1 MKKSPPTLN
10 SGVGPLLT
18 GDRPMPHNLDA
29 EKAVLGCIL
38 TDPDTLKE
46 AAVRLNFDGAFYSAA
61 HQTIFSAII
70 KMANPS
76 EGQGEPIDLITVSQ
90 ALTTKNKLTAVGG
103 DAYLAELMNI
113 IPTTANIEN
122 YVKIVHEYAVLRR
135 LIRASSDVI
144 QKCFDSDGQVNLL
157 LDEVQQ
163 EISEVANLQTG
174 KDAASIGDYM
184 KPAIDYLL
192 QLNEQT
198 GDAVGIPTG
207 YKDLDHMITGLKGG
221 DMIVLAARPSIGKTA
236 FALNIAANVALR
248 AEKAVGIF
256 SLEMNTLSLVL
267 RLLCSEARIN
277 LREFKQGVLSHA
289 RWVQITNSAD
299 TLRKAP
305 VYIDDT
311 GQLDVIEMRAKAR
324 RMKEKHDIQ
333 FLVID
338 YLQLMKGTGGSTSSR
353 EQEVAAM
360 SGGIKALA
368 KELNIPILILAQ
380 LNRQAEQGGVR
391 PKLSHL
397 RESGAIEQ
405 DADIVAI
412 LHRERE
418 LQQTVDQA
426 EIERNGLESELIIAK
441 HRNGETG
448 IVELVFLPAFTLFQ
462 DKSRISEDDVPD
474 I

>member
-1 MKKSPPTLN
+1 
-10 SGVGPLLT
+10 
-18 GDRPMPHNLDA
+18 MPHNLEA

-61 HQTIFSAII
+61 HQTVFSTII
-70 KMANPS
+70 QMANPKEG
-76 EGQGEPIDLITVSQ
+76 EGQPIDLITVSE
-90 ALTTKNKLTAVGG
+90 ALSGKKKLTSIGG

-135 LIRASSDVI
+135 LIRTSSDVI
-144 QKCFDSDGQVNLL
+144 QKCFDTEGEVNLL
-157 LDEVQQ
+157 LDEVQK

-174 KDAASIGDYM
+174 KDAECISDFM
-184 KPAIDYLL
+184 KPAIEYLM
-192 QLNEQT
+192 QLNDNT

-207 YKDLDHMITGLKGG
+207 YQDLDNMITGLKGG

-248 AEKAVGIF
+248 AQKGVGIF

-267 RLLCSEARIN
+267 RLLCSEAKLN
-277 LREFKQGVLSHA
+277 VREMRQGVLSHA
-289 RWVQITNSAD
+289 RWVEVTNAAD
-299 TLRKAP
+299 RLRKAEI
-305 VYIDDT
+305 YIDDT
-311 GQLDVIEMRAKAR
+311 GQLDIIEMRAKAR
-324 RMKEKHDIQ
+324 RMKDKHDIQ
-333 FLVID
+333 FIVID
-338 YLQLMKGTGGSTSSR
+338 YLQLMKGSGGANSSR
-353 EQEVAAM
+353 EQEVAQM

-368 KELNIPILILAQ
+368 KELNVPILILAQ

-405 DADIVAI
+405 DADLIVF
-412 LHRERE
+412 LYRDEVYNKDSNERG
-418 LQQTVDQA
+418 VA
-426 EIERNGLESELIIAK
+426 EIIIGKQRNGPIGTVRLAF
-441 HRNGETG
+441 RGE
-448 IVELVFLPAFTLFQ
+448 FTRF
-462 DKSRISEDDVPD
+462 DDLAPEYYAQLAAGD
-474 I
+474 E

>member
-1 MKKSPPTLN
+1 MKKPSPSLN
-10 SGVGPLLT
+10 GGAGPLLT

-46 AAVRLNFDGAFYSAA
+46 AAVRLNFDGAFYSAS
-61 HQTIFSAII
+61 HQTIFSTII
-70 KMANPS
+70 EMANPK
-76 EGQGEPIDLITVSQ
+76 EGQGQPIDLITVSE
-90 ALTTKNKLTAVGG
+90 ALTSKSKLAVVGG
-103 DAYLAELMNI
+103 DSYLAELMNI

-144 QKCFDSDGQVNLL
+144 QKCFDAEGQVNFL

-174 KDAASIGDYM
+174 KDAESISDFM

-192 QLNEQT
+192 QLNDNS

-207 YKDLDHMITGLKGG
+207 FKDLDNMITGLKGG

-267 RLLCSEARIN
+267 RLLCSEAKLN
-277 LREFKQGVLSHA
+277 VRELKQGVMSHS
-289 RWVQITNSAD
+289 RWVEVTAAAD
-299 TLRKAP
+299 RLRKAQIF
-305 VYIDDT
+305 IDDT

-324 RMKEKHDIQ
+324 RMKEKSDIQ
-333 FLVID
+333 FIVID
-338 YLQLMKGTGGSTSSR
+338 YLQLMKGAGGSSTSR
-353 EQEVAAM
+353 EQEVAQM

-368 KELNIPILILAQ
+368 KELDVPILILAQ
-380 LNRQAEQGGVR
+380 LNRQAEGSDR

-418 LQQTVDQA
+418 LQQTSDPVEMA
-426 EIERNGLESELIIAK
+426 RNGLESELIIAK

-448 IVELVFLPAFTLFQ
+448 IIDLVFMPAYTQFM
-462 DKSRISEDDVPD
+462 DKSRIAEDDVPD

>member
-1 MKKSPPTLN
+1 
-10 SGVGPLLT
+10 
-18 GDRPMPHNLDA
+18 MPHNLDA

-38 TDPDTLKE
+38 TDPETLKD
-46 AAVRLNFDGAFYSAA
+46 AAVRLNFDGAFYSAS
-61 HQTIFSAII
+61 HQTIYSTII
-70 KMANPS
+70 TMANTPS
-76 EGQGEPIDLITVSQ
+76 EERQAIDLITVSE
-90 ALTTKNKLTAVGG
+90 ALRGKEKLQAVGG

-113 IPTTANIEN
+113 IPTAANIEN

-135 LIRASSDVI
+135 LIRTSTDII
-144 QKCFDSDGQVNLL
+144 QKCFDSESQVNVL

-163 EISEVANLQTG
+163 EVSNVANLQSG
-174 KDAASIGDYM
+174 GDADSIADFM

-192 QLNEQT
+192 QLNEQR

-207 YKDLDHMITGLKGG
+207 FKDLDHMITGLKAG
-221 DMIVLAARPSIGKTA
+221 DMIVLAARPSIGKTTI
-236 FALNIAANVALR
+236 ALNIASNVALR

-277 LREFKQGVLSHA
+277 LREFRQGVLSHA
-289 RWVQITNSAD
+289 RWVHITNSAEK
-299 TLRKAP
+299 LRKAP
-305 VYIDDT
+305 MYIDDT
-311 GQLDVIEMRAKAR
+311 GQLDVIELRAKAR

-333 FLVID
+333 FIVID
-338 YLQLMKGTGGSTSSR
+338 YLQLMKGTSSNANSNR

-380 LNRQAEQGGVR
+380 LNRQAEQGGR

-418 LQQTVDQA
+418 LQQEADPA
-426 EIERNGLESELIIAK
+426 EIAKNGIESELIIAK

-448 IVELVFLPAFTLFQ
+448 IVELVFFPTYTLFQ
-462 DKSRISEDDVPD
+462 DKSRISDDDVPD
-474 I
+474 L

>member
-1 MKKSPPTLN
+1 
-10 SGVGPLLT
+10 
-18 GDRPMPHNLDA
+18 MPHNLDA

-61 HQTIFSAII
+61 HQTIFSTII
-70 KMANPS
+70 KMANPKEG
-76 EGQGEPIDLITVSQ
+76 EGQAIDLITVSE
-90 ALTTKNKLTAVGG
+90 ALSGQKKLTAVGG

-113 IPTTANIEN
+113 IPTTANMEN

-144 QKCFDSDGQVNLL
+144 QKCFDTDGEVNLL

-174 KDAASIGDYM
+174 KDAESIGDYM
-184 KPAIDYLL
+184 KSAIDYLL
-192 QLNEQT
+192 QLNDNT

-207 YKDLDHMITGLKGG
+207 YKDLDNMITGLKGG

-248 AEKAVGIF
+248 AKKAVGIF

-267 RLLCSEARIN
+267 RLLCSEAKLNI
-277 LREFKQGVLSHA
+277 REMRQGVLSHA
-289 RWVQITNSAD
+289 RWVEVTSAAD
-299 TLRKAP
+299 RLRKANIF
-305 VYIDDT
+305 IDDT

-324 RMKEKHDIQ
+324 RMKEKSNIE
-333 FLVID
+333 FIVID
-338 YLQLMKGTGGSTSSR
+338 YLQLMKGTGGANSSR
-353 EQEVAAM
+353 EQEVAQM

-368 KELNIPILILAQ
+368 KELNVPILILAQ
-380 LNRQAEQGGVR
+380 LNRQAEGGDK

-405 DADIVAI
+405 DADIVAL
-412 LHRERE
+412 LHRDRE
-418 LQQTVDQA
+418 LQQTTDQS
-426 EIERNGLESELIIAK
+426 EIEKNGLESELIIAK

-448 IVELVFLPAFTLFQ
+448 IIELLFMPAYTQ
-462 DKSRISEDDVPD
+462 YVDKSRFSEDDVPD

>member
-1 MKKSPPTLN
+1 
-10 SGVGPLLT
+10 
-18 GDRPMPHNLDA
+18 MPHNLEA

-61 HQTIFSAII
+61 HQTIFSTILQ
-70 KMANPS
+70 MANPKEG
-76 EGQGEPIDLITVSQ
+76 EGQAIDLITVSE
-90 ALTTKNKLTAVGG
+90 ALSGKKKLTAVGG
-103 DAYLAELMNI
+103 DAYLAELMNV

-144 QKCFDSDGQVNLL
+144 QKCFDAEGEVNLL
-157 LDEVQQ
+157 LDEVQK
-163 EISEVANLQTG
+163 EISDVANMQTG
-174 KDAASIGDYM
+174 KDAESIADFM
-184 KPAIDYLL
+184 KPAIEYLM
-192 QLNEQT
+192 QLNDNT

-207 YKDLDHMITGLKGG
+207 YQDLDNMITGLKGG

-248 AEKAVGIF
+248 SKKAVGIF

-267 RLLCSEARIN
+267 RLLCSEAKLN
-277 LREFKQGVLSHA
+277 VREMRQGVLSHA
-289 RWVQITNSAD
+289 RWVEVTNAAD
-299 TLRKAP
+299 RLRKAEIF
-305 VYIDDT
+305 IDDT

-324 RMKEKHDIQ
+324 RMKEKHNIE
-333 FLVID
+333 FIVID
-338 YLQLMKGTGGSTSSR
+338 YLQLMKGSGGANSSR
-353 EQEVAAM
+353 EQEVAQM

-368 KELNIPILILAQ
+368 KELNVPILILAQ

-405 DADIVAI
+405 DADIVAL

-418 LQQTVDQA
+418 LQQEGDPVEMA
-426 EIERNGLESELIIAK
+426 KNGLESELIIAK

-448 IVELVFLPAFTLFQ
+448 IVELLFMPAYTQYVSKTRFT
-462 DKSRISEDDVPD
+462 DEDVPD